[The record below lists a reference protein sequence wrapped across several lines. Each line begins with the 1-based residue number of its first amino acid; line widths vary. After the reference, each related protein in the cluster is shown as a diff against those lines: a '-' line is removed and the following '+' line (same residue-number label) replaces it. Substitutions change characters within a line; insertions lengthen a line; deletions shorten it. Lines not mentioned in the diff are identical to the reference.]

1 MPAMPRTFC
10 ATENAEGMADMQT
23 VPRVTLIGHPFSP
36 IGTGRAARVT
46 FAAFR
51 SVGIDTRV
59 RDAWQFLEPEDAQVV
74 SIVPFLT
81 TTYSAMNI
89 FHINGDEVAPVL
101 ERIGPLPPGYN
112 IIVPFWELPRY
123 PAEWACQLQRF
134 DEVWAGSHYL
144 RRSIAAAVDRPVV
157 HMPLA
162 TEIALDTFRGRR
174 WFGIAENSYAFL
186 FFFDG
191 RSYIER
197 KNPQA
202 VVDCFRR
209 LLASR
214 PWARTCLVIKV
225 HRVEA
230 EFAEV
235 REFLAGLADL
245 RERVVVLEATMPE
258 VEVHNLIR
266 CCDAFVSLHRAEGFG
281 HGLAEA
287 MYLGR
292 PVIGTGYSGNMD
304 FMTPENSIPIGYR
317 LIPVAS
323 GSYPHAEDQHWADP
337 DLDEAVMH
345 MIRLLDDP
353 AAGRALGR
361 TASRCIRTAFSYRAS
376 GLRYKRRLGE
386 IADAAAD
393 ANQRIESDVDQAKFA
408 RA

>member
-10 ATENAEGMADMQT
+10 TTENAEDMADVQT

-36 IGTGRAARVT
+36 IGTGRAVRVT
-46 FAAFR
+46 FAACR
-51 SVGIDTRV
+51 SVGIDARM
-59 RDAWQFLEPEDAQVV
+59 RDVWQFLEPEGAQVD

-134 DEVWAGSHYL
+134 DEVWAGSHYV
-144 RRSIAAAVDRPVV
+144 RRSIAAAIDRPVI

-174 WFGIAENSYAFL
+174 WFGIPENSYAFL

-191 RSYIER
+191 RSYIAR

-209 LLASR
+209 LLTSR

-225 HRVEA
+225 HRVDA
-230 EFAEV
+230 ASADV

-266 CCDAFVSLHRAEGFG
+266 CCDAFVSLHRSEGFG

-287 MYLGR
+287 MYLGL

-337 DLDEAVMH
+337 DLDEAVTQ

-353 AAGRALGR
+353 ASGRALGR
-361 TASRCIRTAFSYRAS
+361 RASRCIRTAFSYRAS
-376 GLRYKRRLGE
+376 GLRYKRRLDE
-386 IADAAAD
+386 IADAS
-393 ANQRIESDVDQAKFA
+393 QRIEGKVDRPTFA